1 MEIKGTAVKPT
12 LEFVKDRFGDR
23 YEDWIKNLPD
33 ESLKILNFPISSSAW
48 YPINES
54 TIIPTKVL
62 AQLFYN
68 DPVAAA
74 REVGR
79 YSAEKS
85 LTGID
90 KVFIRVATPKFLIGR
105 TANIFSSYY
114 KPSRVEYRIVS
125 DNEAILEIFEFGKV
139 EELMIHRIAGWI
151 QKAFELT
158 NRKNVRAEVA
168 SENVNG
174 DIVYKITARWI

>member
-12 LEFVKDRFGDR
+12 IDFVKDRFGDR
-23 YEDWIKNLPD
+23 YSDWIKNLPA
-33 ESLKILNFPISSSAW
+33 ESAKILSFPISSSAW

-54 TIIPTKVL
+54 TIIPTKIM

-68 DPVAAA
+68 DPIAAA

-85 LTGID
+85 LTGIY
-90 KVFIRVATPKFLIGR
+90 KVFIRVATPKFLISR

-114 KPSRVEYRIVS
+114 KPSRVDYQVVNE
-125 DNEAILEIFEFGKV
+125 NEAILKIYEFGKV

-158 NRKNVRAEVA
+158 NRKNVRADVVCDA
-168 SENVNG
+168 NNG
-174 DIVYKITARWI
+174 EFVYKIIASWN